1 MINRKL
7 VFFFF
12 ALILK
17 DFAEARE
24 EPNLPEGVYMNISFV
39 VVQPQGE
46 FSKNVTNNGYG
57 VDFDFGWYVYNGP
70 VGLGLNLIAAQYGNF
85 SRKIPYSYFSSL
97 VSLTETTQ
105 STIFIVNPYIKPTLR
120 LGDFS
125 FHAKFFAGYQL
136 LETNTTIKN
145 DEQENNQQGEDEP
158 DYIAKSKV
166 SSDGAFDYGV
176 GLGMRF
182 PIFRNLEKGPIF
194 LSLEMKWSKGG
205 EAEYLNAS
213 KEGAIVLSDPADGPV
228 TTTLNPDRSKTDL
241 FNISLGIGF

>member
-1 MINRKL
+1 MTKL
-7 VFFFF
+7 Q
-12 ALILK
+12 
-17 DFAEARE
+17 
-24 EPNLPEGVYMNISFV
+24 SS
-39 VVQPQGE
+39 E
-46 FSKNVTNNGYG
+46 FSNSPFLTES
-57 VDFDFGWYVYNGP
+57 
-70 VGLGLNLIAAQYGNF
+70 NF

-120 LGDFS
+120 FGDFS

-145 DEQENNQQGEDEP
+145 DEQENNQQEEDEP

-182 PIFRNLEKGPIF
+182 PIFRNLE
-194 LSLEMKWSKGG
+194 
-205 EAEYLNAS
+205 NAPRDEFDFFENLI
-213 KEGAIVLSDPADGPV
+213 KLKKCEFV
-228 TTTLNPDRSKTDL
+228 DL
-241 FNISLGIGF
+241 VC